1 METQP
6 LIPTVNFG
14 KKYYGKPVT
23 DMLADQPYMDWGNS
37 QPGLKEKITLVVNQ
51 YITNNSQASATPAHN
66 KLQNQF
72 LDKTLQKKLLYKIC
86 PSIPKMFQQLDE
98 LYKLPEYRQLFGADK
113 MEIKYSNWKFHV
125 EWKYNWDIALFVT
138 IVSDDMSIP
147 YNLESQDID
156 IKKTVAT
163 KFNSIKNISI
173 LSDYDNVYIEVNVT
187 RQILCELK
195 PTLGDDYP
203 DVLRKMRKQIEVTE
217 AYFLSIDKSKS
228 CYSQYCDKSTDSNY
242 GIYILIIGEF
252 NSESA
257 TKEQLIEIFK
267 TAKIQ
272 VIFMSDLLDVNL
284 ERTICHEVK
293 PKEPS
298 NKELLQENSLLK
310 EQLQIAQ
317 DKIKALE
324 EKLLKHQN
332 VVDHT
337 TSENN
342 VKPSNPLDIRL
353 YFGGSKSK

>member
-1 METQP
+1 METQS
-6 LIPTVNFG
+6 LIPTVTLPF
-14 KKYYGKPVT
+14 KRFVGKPVT
-23 DMLADQPYMDWGNS
+23 EMLADQGYIDWCNK
-37 QPGLKEKITLVVNQ
+37 QPHLKEKMSIIINQ

-72 LDKTLQKKLLYKIC
+72 LDKTLQKKLLWKTC

-98 LYKLPEYRQLFGADK
+98 LYKLPEYRQLFGDFK
-113 MEIKYSNWKFHV
+113 MEIEYSNWKFHV

-138 IVSDDMSIP
+138 IVSDGMSIP

-156 IKKTVAT
+156 IKKTLAT

-173 LSDYDNVYIEVNVT
+173 SDYGNSINIKVNVT
-187 RQILCELK
+187 RKILCELK

-217 AYFLSIDKSKS
+217 AYFLSIDKS
-228 CYSQYCDKSTDSNY
+228 CDSQDRHKRTGSNY

-284 ERTICHEVK
+284 ERTICDEVK
-293 PKEPS
+293 LKEPS

-337 TSENN
+337 TSENK
-342 VKPSNPLDIRL
+342 VSPSIPMDIRSF
-353 YFGGSKSK
+353 FGGSKPK

>member
-1 METQP
+1 METQS

-23 DMLADQPYMDWGNS
+23 EMLADQGWMNWANS
-37 QPGLKEKITLVVNQ
+37 QPGLKEKITLIVNQ

-72 LDKTLQKKLLYKIC
+72 LDKTVQKKLLYKIC

-98 LYKLPEYRQLFGADK
+98 VYKLPEYKQLFGDFK
-113 MEIKYSNWKFHV
+113 MEIEYTNWKFHV
-125 EWKYNWDIALFVT
+125 EWKYNWDVALFVT
-138 IVSDDMSIP
+138 IETDDLCSVPECKSFEIT
-147 YNLESQDID
+147 
-156 IKKTVAT
+156 KTLIT
-163 KFNSIKNISI
+163 RFNAIKNIHVLRYCNNNI
-173 LSDYDNVYIEVNVT
+173 TVKINCE
-187 RQILCELK
+187 RKILCELK

-217 AYFLSIDKSKS
+217 TYFISNDKD
-228 CYSQYCDKSTDSNY
+228 CDSQDRHKRTGSNY
-242 GIYILIIGEF
+242 GIYVLIIGEF
-252 NSESA
+252 KAETA

-284 ERTICHEVK
+284 ERTICDEVK
-293 PKEPS
+293 PKAPS
-298 NKELLQENSLLK
+298 TQELLQEIALLK

-324 EKLLKHQN
+324 EEKALTQQN
-332 VVDHT
+332 LSDHT
-337 TSENN
+337 TSEN
-342 VKPSNPLDIRL
+342 KELPSNPMDIRSF
-353 YFGGSKSK
+353 FGGSKPK